1 MRGAMIFTL
10 LRDTQVRWALTILL
24 IVASLTVTLGHARTV
39 LAHEP
44 GDDLQ
49 TCLSL
54 NVDPET
60 GQVQFDCGL
69 CSGAAASACT
79 AVSTFARTLDLEA
92 RQLVLPEK
100 TTPVGSQ
107 LWSAFGSRGPPIVS

>member
-1 MRGAMIFTL
+1 MIFTL
-10 LRDTQVRWALTILL
+10 FRDTQVRWALTILL
-24 IVASLTVTLGHARTV
+24 IVAGLTVTLGHARTV

-44 GDDLQ
+44 GDELQ

-54 NVDPET
+54 SVDPET

-69 CSGAAASACT
+69 CSGASASACT
-79 AVSTFARTLDLEA
+79 GVSTVAQALDLEA
-92 RQLVLPEK
+92 RQLFLPSA

-107 LWSAFGSRGPPIVS
+107 SWSAFGSRGPPIAS

>member
-1 MRGAMIFTL
+1 MIFTL

-24 IVASLTVTLGHARTV
+24 IVAGLTVTLGHARTV

-44 GDDLQ
+44 GDELQ

-79 AVSTFARTLDLEA
+79 AVSTFAQTLDLEA
-92 RQLVLPEK
+92 RQLLLPEA

-107 LWSAFGSRGPPIVS
+107 LWSAFGSRGPPIAS